1 MGSSTWLT
9 VLTAHYFDRKNQNN
23 NKEKMNETVSFKV
36 FLKDSENAGNDE
48 VRRFVLDRDVSTSFT
63 YLQEKLC
70 AVFPQ
75 LKQKIFSISW
85 TDEDG
90 DSVTI
95 GLDEELII
103 ALTEMP
109 GPLYKLVVSVKS
121 QKIEENIKKGKN
133 DAKNENQIHAGV
145 TCDSCE
151 KQPIEGYRYKCVVCD
166 DYDLCGSCEAEG
178 RHPGHNMMRIA
189 NPEMVFPQRLFKRIH
204 KMQERAEK
212 SRSRQGR
219 EQSDPITPGQ
229 SGMGTLPPPSFGFPG
244 RGRGMFRGRGM
255 NGFGGM
261 RGMGGMRG
269 CSGVGAWAGPA
280 FDAMMRGWM
289 GEQPTG
295 DQENQQQSN
304 NTTNHSFEHQNAHE
318 AAFEAAQEA
327 HEQAHNAANE
337 AAAAAAAAQEAQNA
351 AFQEFSGM
359 TMTGNA
365 DYLKNVGTFVAA
377 ALDPLGID
385 VQVDIETP
393 EGNRDTVKSSTRST
407 SSSSSSTSSST
418 SQTVGQQ
425 DIGEKKKDVDEKLK
439 KPKMANS
446 KPESRQQSDDEEW
459 TVVEDKSMDK
469 KSVEIPIKI
478 IQEEKMKEKKVEK
491 KEERKGQIYPS
502 LSDDT
507 SATAPTPSTRSHDP
521 KIEVALQAMMNMGF
535 SNEGG
540 WLTSLLEA
548 KNGDIGKVLDILQ
561 PVKK

>member
-1 MGSSTWLT
+1 MG
-9 VLTAHYFDRKNQNN
+9 
-23 NKEKMNETVSFKV
+23 ETVSFKV
-36 FLKDSENAGNDE
+36 FLKDSESAGNDE

-70 AVFPQ
+70 SVFPQ
-75 LKQKIFSISW
+75 LKQKNFSISW

-109 GPLYKLVVSVKS
+109 GPLYKLVVNVKS
-121 QKIEENIKKGKN
+121 QKREENPKQGKS
-133 DAKNENQIHAGV
+133 DSSSENQIHPGV

-166 DYDLCGSCEAEG
+166 DYDLCGSCEAAG

-212 SRSRQGR
+212 SRSRHGR
-219 EQSDPITPGQ
+219 EQADPAAGQ
-229 SGMGTLPPPSFGFPG
+229 SGTGAVPPPPFGFPG

-255 NGFGGM
+255 HGFGGM

-289 GEQPTG
+289 GEQPMG
-295 DQENQQQSN
+295 NQQNQQESN
-304 NTTNHSFEHQNAHE
+304 NSTNHTSEHQQAHE

-337 AAAAAAAAQEAQNA
+337 AAAAAAAAQEAHNA
-351 AFQEFSGM
+351 AFQEFS

-365 DYLKNVGTFVAA
+365 DYLKNVGSFVAA

-393 EGNRDTVKSSTRST
+393 EGVRDTVKSSTRTASSSS
-407 SSSSSSTSSST
+407 SSSSSSTTSSVVEQEET
-418 SQTVGQQ
+418 G
-425 DIGEKKKDVDEKLK
+425 DKKDLVEKVK
-439 KPKMANS
+439 EPETAKP
-446 KPESRQQSDDEEW
+446 KPESKPQSDDEEW
-459 TVVEDKSMDK
+459 TVVEDKKDDQNT
-469 KSVEIPIKI
+469 VEIPIKI
-478 IQEEKMKEKKVEK
+478 IQEEKKE
-491 KEERKGQIYPS
+491 QIYPS
-502 LSDDT
+502 LPEE
-507 SATAPTPSTRSHDP
+507 ATATPTTSSHPDP
-521 KIEVALQAMMNMGF
+521 KIQVALQAMMNMGF